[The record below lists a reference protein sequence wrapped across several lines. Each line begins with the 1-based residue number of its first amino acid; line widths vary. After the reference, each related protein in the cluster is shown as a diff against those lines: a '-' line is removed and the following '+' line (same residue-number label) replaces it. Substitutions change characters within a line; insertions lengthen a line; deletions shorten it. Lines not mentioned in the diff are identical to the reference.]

1 MESRTTV
8 DYTGQLCSVTMTIIP
23 TLNAQRRRASGEYGG
38 SASQGNEKAA
48 KSSEAPAKVGLVKGS
63 IVMDNATFLN
73 RVVRIHPP
81 IGVGW
86 TN

>member
-8 DYTGQLCSVTMTIIP
+8 DNTGQFCYVTLTIVP
-23 TLNAQRRRASGEYGG
+23 TLNAQGRRGYGERASP
-38 SASQGNEKAA
+38 GNEKAA
-48 KSSEAPAKVGLVKGS
+48 KSSEAPAKVGLVKGA